1 MELEALLPGRERKK
15 RLIFCKVWQGLA
27 GSGEAE
33 WEPKRR
39 LAVGSSLKI
48 SLKLA

>member
-15 RLIFCKVWQGLA
+15 SLIFWKVWQGLA

-39 LAVGSSLKI
+39 LEVGRSLTI
-48 SLKLA
+48 SLKKA